1 VYNSASNSA
10 ISLRYGCNPHQ
21 TPAQVYSKSGNL
33 PLRVL
38 NGDPSYI
45 NFLDALNSWQLVK
58 ELNQATN
65 LPAAA
70 SFKHVSPTGAAV
82 AVPLSDT
89 LRRAYLVDDIELS
102 PLAISYARARG
113 TDRVSSFGDWVAVS
127 NVVDL
132 PTAKLLRR
140 EVSDGIIAPGY
151 EDDAL
156 ALLQKKKN
164 GTYRIFEIDPSYEPV
179 EIETRDVF
187 GITLEQKRNNQQ
199 IDQSLLR
206 NVVTEA
212 KDISREAQRDLLV
225 SYITLKYTQS
235 NSVCFAFDGQTIGV
249 GAGQQ
254 SRIHCTRLAAS
265 KARTWYLRQH
275 PAVLELPFKHKI
287 ARPTQDNA
295 VDQYVNSEDGTL
307 EAQRELFQAEVAA
320 LPTAEKQLW
329 LSNLQNI
336 AMGSDGYIPFCD
348 NIDEAHQWG
357 VKYLI
362 QPGGSL
368 RDQEVIQAC
377 NEYGM
382 VMVCSGLRLFHH

>member
-1 VYNSASNSA
+1 MSTPK

-21 TPAQVYSKSGNL
+21 IPAQIYARSGNL

-38 NGDPSYI
+38 NGEPSYI

-58 ELNQATN
+58 ELHQSTH
-65 LPAAA
+65 LPAAT
-70 SFKHVSPTGAAV
+70 SFKHVSPAGAAV

-102 PLAISYARARG
+102 PLATAYARARG

-127 NVVDL
+127 HVVDAS
-132 PTAKLLRR
+132 TAKLLRR

-151 EDDAL
+151 DDDAL
-156 ALLQKKKN
+156 ALLREKKN
-164 GTYRIFEIDPSYEPV
+164 GSYRIFEIDADYTPPK
-179 EIETRDVF
+179 IERRDVF
-187 GITLEQKRNNQQ
+187 GITLEQRRNEQQ
-199 IDQSLLR
+199 ISQDLLH
-206 NVVTEA
+206 NIPTKA
-212 KDISREAQRDLLV
+212 KDIPEDVQRDLLV
-225 SYITLKYTQS
+225 AYITLKYTQS

-275 PAVLELPFKHKI
+275 PTILALPFKGKV
-287 ARPTQDNA
+287 ARPTKDNA
-295 VDQYVNSEDGTL
+295 IDQFVNAEDISADADSEMS
-307 EAQRELFQAEVAA
+307 LFQGH
-320 LPTAEKQLW
+320 PTTITSAEKQLW
-329 LSNLQNI
+329 LSSLQHI
-336 AMGSDGYIPFCD
+336 AMGSDGYIPFRD
-348 NIDEAHQWG
+348 NIDEAKHSG
-357 VKYLI
+357 VKYII
-362 QPGGSL
+362 QPGGSQ

-377 NEYGM
+377 NEHGM